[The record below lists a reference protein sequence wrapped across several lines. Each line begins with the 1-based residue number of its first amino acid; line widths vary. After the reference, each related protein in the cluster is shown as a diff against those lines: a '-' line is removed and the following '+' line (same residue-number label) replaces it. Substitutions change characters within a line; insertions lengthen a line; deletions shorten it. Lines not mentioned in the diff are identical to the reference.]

1 MALSYDKMQQIF
13 EQLGFKG
20 FSMRPYDA
28 EIENLIS
35 EATEDNAKAYMIDIV
50 PGGIEYGQ
58 NKSAF
63 WSVCYS
69 QEATGLLLR

>member
-35 EATEDNAKAYMIDIV
+35 EATTMQKRI
-50 PGGIEYGQ
+50 
-58 NKSAF
+58 
-63 WSVCYS
+63 
-69 QEATGLLLR
+69 

>member
-50 PGGIEYGQ
+50 PGGV
-58 NKSAF
+58 
-63 WSVCYS
+63 SV
-69 QEATGLLLR
+69 RR